1 MGWGLGSG
9 LGLGLGLG
17 FRVRVRVRVKLTEE
31 LRRRLAGERP
41 QVARVVDETLHG
53 GHEGAGAAQLQQL
66 RKPLRLCR
74 EQRRRRRVGE
84 RLQPQVLEAATA
96 GARGC
101 NRRS

>member
-1 MGWGLGSG
+1 M
-9 LGLGLGLG
+9 
-17 FRVRVRVRVKLTEE
+17 KLTEE

-41 QVARVVDETLHG
+41 QVARVIDETLHG

-84 RLQPQVLEAATA
+84 RLQPHVLEAAPQELEAATA